1 MTEQPKSVDSIAVPL
16 LKQDTRAGVSGYTL
30 DLLSKLTGLSRT
42 GVIHL
47 ALRQMADRYLH
58 KYDMDDGPLSDAQH
72 TAILLAS
79 RATSIPADHFTKR
92 LF

>member
-30 DLLSKLTGLSRT
+30 DLLSKLTGLSRA

-47 ALRQMADRYLH
+47 ALRQMADRYLP
-58 KYDMDDGPLSDAQH
+58 KYDMDDGALSDAQH
-72 TAILLAS
+72 ATIRLAS
-79 RATSIPADHFTKR
+79 RATSIPADQFTKR